1 MMQWME
7 EILHQSI
14 GGLSNYL
21 YRVSIIQDGA
31 GFLPS
36 TIIYYILY
44 IIYYIVYS
52 IYYIYILYII
62 YYRLY
67 IIDYIL

>member
-7 EILHQSI
+7 EILHRSI

-44 IIYYIVYS
+44 II
-52 IYYIYILYII
+52 
-62 YYRLY
+62 
-67 IIDYIL
+67 

>member
-44 IIYYIVYS
+44 ILYIIYYIVYS
-52 IYYIYILYII
+52 IYYIYIIYII
-62 YYRLY
+62 YY
-67 IIDYIL
+67 IL